1 MILYLLSIFAEC
13 MGEKHSTKGGR
24 VFFVV
29 LPHKKSYRRFTLKI
43 SRYLMYVIVRLV

>member
-24 VFFVV
+24 VFF
-29 LPHKKSYRRFTLKI
+29 LLFTEK
-43 SRYLMYVIVRLV
+43 V

>member
-24 VFFVV
+24 VFFCY
-29 LPHKKSYRRFTLKI
+29 LQKKSDRRFAPKI
-43 SRYLMYVIVRLV
+43 SRYLV

>member
-24 VFFVV
+24 VFF
-29 LPHKKSYRRFTLKI
+29 F
-43 SRYLMYVIVRLV
+43 VIIEKV

>member
-24 VFFVV
+24 VFFVITEKV
-29 LPHKKSYRRFTLKI
+29 
-43 SRYLMYVIVRLV
+43 